1 MLYEKS
7 IEEAPGP
14 KRIVFDLMDLQPYFM
29 KSTAW
34 MMEYEADLTE
44 VMHLLP
50 AYINEST
57 CARDGLN
64 ALADMMIGNHED
76 QGAPKDGEILAKAI
90 RVVGEYM
97 IDQYVEQGLYRYDGV
112 CRYIF
117 EGWLDRHSPVF
128 VKTTLEELFC
138 D

>member
-1 MLYEKS
+1 MLYEKV
-7 IEEAPGP
+7 IEDAPGP
-14 KRIVFDLMDLQPYFM
+14 QRIVFDLQGLQPFFA

-34 MMEYEADLTE
+34 MVECEADLTE

-64 ALADMMIGNHED
+64 ALAEMMITNHD
-76 QGAPKDGEILAKAI
+76 QAGARHDGEIYAKAI
-90 RVVGEYM
+90 HVIGEYM
-97 IDQYVEQGLYRYDGV
+97 IDQYVQQGLYRHDGV
-112 CRYIF
+112 CRYVF

-128 VKTTLEELFC
+128 VKTTLEELFEC
-138 D
+138 